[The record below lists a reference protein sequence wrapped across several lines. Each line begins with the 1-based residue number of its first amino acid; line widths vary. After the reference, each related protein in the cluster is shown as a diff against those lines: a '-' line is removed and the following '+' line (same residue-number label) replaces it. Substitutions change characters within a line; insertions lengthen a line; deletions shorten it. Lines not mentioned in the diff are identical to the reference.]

1 MTTLRD
7 FIRSHGFD
15 AFINSDDSVSFW
27 LPYTSTIDSDG
38 EYLITVRSWIQARI
52 ELGY

>member
-1 MTTLRD
+1 MKQ
-7 FIRSHGFD
+7 IKHYIEQHGFD

-27 LPYTSTIDSDG
+27 IPVDFTDWVLV
-38 EYLITVRSWIQARI
+38 TVATFQDARR